1 MYSKI
6 FCINIPIVRDNRDMK
21 LYIFVKLLQMIGIT
35 LPYDNLTDIRS
46 RLEEVAPHLV
56 RYGDVEPANFFTQAL
71 EIAKVCILIEQT
83 LI

>member
-6 FCINIPIVRDNRDMK
+6 FRINIPIVRDNRDMK

-35 LPYDNLTDIRS
+35 LPYDNLNDIRS